1 MVPNSSRIR
10 TYRFPLRNAARA
22 TRAVSSGTG
31 PIACGCSDIVFL
43 LLNAFPQFKELHTLS
58 FLHLSKPHR
67 MLSIAF
73 SVRQRYLE
81 SIQKRVLRD
90 RLNTLRSELAC
101 S

>member
-73 SVRQRYLE
+73 SVRQRYPLLREPLE
-81 SIQKRVLRD
+81 GLWPEPLYMSVPGR
-90 RLNTLRSELAC
+90 
-101 S
+101 